1 MPRTTPKRPRL
12 ALILAALA
20 ALAAAC
26 GRRDGPRPAPA
37 PRVVSIVPAATAVVV
52 ALGEADH
59 LVGVTRYGHAPGVP
73 VVGDTNPPPE
83 RVLAQEPDL
92 VLVGDYPSQAPT
104 REKLAALGV
113 ETLPLPFVTLADMR
127 AATLTLGARLG
138 ATPEAEA
145 LVARLDA
152 ALAAGRARATERGP
166 VKVLVV
172 YGTEPGFV
180 YTTAGGD
187 HVSELLAAVGGVN
200 VVHDG
205 GLTVRLGL
213 EAVLARAP
221 ELVLHVA
228 PDAALPDDAAAL
240 AYWRQALPD
249 LPAARRGQVRVWPD
263 DHLAQN
269 GPWLAD
275 AVAPL
280 AALLDRAAAA
290 R

>member
-1 MPRTTPKRPRL
+1 MVLTGAACL
-12 ALILAALA
+12 ALA
-20 ALAAAC
+20 AIAALPYAGC
-26 GRRDGPRPAPA
+26 ERRHPARTDAPA
-37 PRVVSIVPAATAVVV
+37 PRVVSLVPAATAVVV
-52 ALGEADH
+52 ALGAADH
-59 LVGVTRYGHAPGVP
+59 LVGVTRYCHAAGVA
-73 VVGDTNPPPE
+73 VVGDMSPPPE
-83 RVLAQEPDL
+83 RVLAREPDL
-92 VLVGDYPSQAPT
+92 VLVGDYPSQGPV

-113 ETLPLPFVTLADMR
+113 DTLPLAFTTLADMR
-127 AATLTLGARLG
+127 ASTLTLGERFDARP
-138 ATPEAEA
+138 AAEA

-152 ALAAGRARATERGP
+152 ALSAGRARAAERGP
-166 VKVLVV
+166 VRVLLV
-172 YGTEPGFV
+172 YGLEPGFV

-187 HVSELLAAVGGVN
+187 HVSELLATIGGVN

-240 AYWRQALPD
+240 AFWRAALPD
-249 LPAARRGQVRVWPD
+249 LPAVKRGQVRVWPND
-263 DHLAQN
+263 RLAQN

-275 AVAPL
+275 VVAPL
-280 AALLDRAAAA
+280 ADLLDRAAAA